1 MKILILVL
9 ALISLF
15 LISPSVAEAVPF
27 KAADKNP
34 NVVAHYEEGVHG
46 IPVQDSGYHEGE
58 DLVTRAG
65 KSGVFQQWF
74 YGEGQDY
81 EGDHGHHSVWKQS
94 KDGCPPNWF
103 EMTVTEKSGSNFWGD
118 YLDLEPGDYCIH
130 TNDFRVAK

>member
-74 YGEGQDY
+74 
-81 EGDHGHHSVWKQS
+81 
-94 KDGCPPNWF
+94 
-103 EMTVTEKSGSNFWGD
+103 TEKDKTMRATMGIIAFGNNQRTGV
-118 YLDLEPGDYCIH
+118 LPIGL
-130 TNDFRVAK
+130 K